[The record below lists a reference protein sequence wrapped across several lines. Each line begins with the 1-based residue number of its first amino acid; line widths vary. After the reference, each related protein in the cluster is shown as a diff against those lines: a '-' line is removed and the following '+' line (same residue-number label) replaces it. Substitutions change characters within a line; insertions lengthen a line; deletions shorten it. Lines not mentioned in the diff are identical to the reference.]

1 MWRLEARTLSCTC
14 DLPFAVI
21 IIIGIIVA
29 VATPQGPIRD
39 PAAIMLG
46 TRNSNGETCAEH
58 HLMCNKTTPKCDK
71 TGTAN
76 PCEVS
81 SVLLQP
87 GCLHGLLSLG
97 LQLQASTFL
106 RGRNAGALP
115 VTSLTG
121 FCQTG
126 FCRGSV
132 NSWELG
138 GCSGS
143 YLWIA
148 FL

>member
-21 IIIGIIVA
+21 IGIGIIVA
-29 VATPQGPIRD
+29 VATPQGPIQE
-39 PAAIMLG
+39 PAAIMPG
-46 TRNSNGETCAEH
+46 TRNSNEETCAEH
-58 HLMCNKTTPKCDK
+58 HLMCNTSTPKCDK

-76 PCEVS
+76 PCEV
-81 SVLLQP
+81 
-87 GCLHGLLSLG
+87 GCAL
-97 LQLQASTFL
+97 L

-115 VTSLTG
+115 VTSLPG

-132 NSWELG
+132 NSWEAG